1 MTYHETFDAAT
12 AGDYPAISTYLDEWA
27 TTVETFI
34 NLPYW
39 EADYESVEDAAN
51 GMRKLASALR
61 GDHPGDPA

>member
-1 MTYHETFDAAT
+1 MTDFDKAT

-39 EADYESVEDAAN
+39 EANYESIEDAAK
-51 GMRKLASALR
+51 GMRALARALN
-61 GDHPGDPA
+61 GDHPKDPA